1 LFLEIIEE
9 NKDNTDKFN
18 KEEYRKKVLKK
29 FQYYHDVYKII
40 RLKMDGELSTVKHF
54 KLLFSM
60 YKNMKKEEKRFGFE
74 ISFDKM
80 RRLVNA
86 L

>member
-1 LFLEIIEE
+1 VIGET
-9 NKDNTDKFN
+9 KDNAGKFDK
-18 KEEYRKKVLKK
+18 ELYRKNVLEK
-29 FQYYHDVYKII
+29 FSYYYDVYKII
-40 RLKMDGELSTVKHF
+40 RLKMDGKLNTVRHF
-54 KLLFSM
+54 NLLLSM